1 MPCPLHTEREVMEFL
16 VLFAIFVFTCGLINC
31 RRFLP
36 GSKLIAWL
44 CSFLPTSFSSP
55 KLAERAVVE
64 EEEEE
69 EEEVDDELE
78 NIFSTFDKDGDGFI
92 TVKELEESLGRLGL
106 AVTDNEVMSMMER
119 VDANG
124 DGLIDLDEFRELY
137 AELGRNQE
145 GGHER
150 GLVAREEEEETDLRE
165 AFDVFDGNRDGL
177 ITAEE
182 LAMVLKS
189 LGLKQGAKLEDC
201 RDMIGRV
208 DRDGDGKVNFDE
220 FKKMMKMKGGKLF

>member
-1 MPCPLHTEREVMEFL
+1 MEFL
-16 VLFAIFVFTCGLINC
+16 LLFAIFVFTCGLINC

-36 GSKLIAWL
+36 RSKLIAWL

-55 KLAERAVVE
+55 KLAERAV

-78 NIFSTFDKDGDGFI
+78 SIFSTFDKDGDGFI
-92 TVKELEESLGRLGL
+92 TVKELEESLRRLGL
-106 AVTDNEVMSMMER
+106 AVTDNEVTSMMER

-137 AELGRNQE
+137 AELGRSQE
-145 GGHER
+145 GGHEK

-220 FKKMMKMKGGKLF
+220 FKKMMRMKGGKLF